1 MQPVQYQCSANSVD
15 HIDPTGL
22 LSATKANTST
32 DPHQQCNY
40 PDPALQS
47 TSQPFVN
54 SEWEINFLARMIP
67 ELLKDHSRAETYSK
81 AVGED
86 VVAATINL
94 GQVLHSKHLAN
105 GLLAASI
112 PSSNIKLNNVRID
125 PEEQLSSLHSQI
137 ALPPLPPILN
147 SSLEKAVFTH
157 QGSTHARAKFSDSYE
172 RLEFLGDAYL
182 KQVSCQI
189 AYDLFPTYS
198 PGKLSLFSQN
208 LTKNETLAEFSIAY
222 KFDKRIKLSM
232 DIFKT
237 PKQQKKVLGDIFEAY
252 TAAIV
257 LSDPQNGYGILEE
270 WLKKL
275 WASRLL
281 EFDLSS
287 PANPTAKE
295 ELAQKIMGKGMK
307 IEYREE
313 VPPQL
318 NEGSIIKWHTF
329 GVYFTGRGWE
339 TEHLGTGRGLN
350 MKEAG
355 NRAAMKALLNPT
367 TAKIESAKKDYDAKV
382 KLEKELQSLAEEIKS
397 Q

>member
-1 MQPVQYQCSANSVD
+1 
-15 HIDPTGL
+15 
-22 LSATKANTST
+22 
-32 DPHQQCNY
+32 
-40 PDPALQS
+40 
-47 TSQPFVN
+47 
-54 SEWEINFLARMIP
+54 MIP
-67 ELLKDHSRAETYSK
+67 ELLKDHSRADAYSK

-105 GLLAASI
+105 GLLAANI
-112 PSSNIKLNNVRID
+112 SSSDIKLNNVRID
-125 PEEQLSSLHSQI
+125 PEQQLSSLHSQS

-157 QGSTHARAKFSDSYE
+157 QGSTHAYTNFGESYE

-182 KQVSCQI
+182 KQISCQI

-198 PGKLSLFSQN
+198 PGRLSLFSQN

-222 KFDKRIKLSM
+222 KFDKRIKIST
-232 DIFKT
+232 DIFSI
-237 PKQQKKVLGDIFEAY
+237 PKQQTKVLGDIFEAY

-257 LSDPQNGYGILEE
+257 LSDPQNGYGILED

-275 WASRLL
+275 WAPRLH
-281 EFDLSS
+281 EFDLNS
-287 PANPTAKE
+287 PANPAAKV

-307 IEYREE
+307 IEYNEE
-313 VPPQL
+313 VPPQSDK
-318 NEGSIIKWHTF
+318 GGVIKWYTI

-355 NRAAMKALLNPT
+355 SRAAMKALLNPT
-367 TAKIESAKKDYDAKV
+367 TAKIESVKRDYDAKV
-382 KLEKELQSLAEEIKS
+382 KLERELQSLAEEIKP